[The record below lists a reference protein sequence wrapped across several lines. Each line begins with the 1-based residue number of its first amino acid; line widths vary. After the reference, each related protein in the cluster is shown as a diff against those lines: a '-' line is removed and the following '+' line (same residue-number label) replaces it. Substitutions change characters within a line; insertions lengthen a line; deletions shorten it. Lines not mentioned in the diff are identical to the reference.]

1 MGVKRN
7 GSGVL
12 SDEEIAHLCSVI
24 GVAPRQLAA
33 ARETVTE
40 GFDLG
45 PRGAWMLGM
54 IEVGI
59 DSPSGLADALR
70 IGRSLATSEL
80 NRLSD
85 AGLIEA
91 ERGVGDG
98 RRSQLRL
105 TARGRKA
112 NDSLRRALADFIGDR
127 LGHYSRDELML
138 CARILRDLAGGA
150 PQFTDFAEPRQGAK
164 AFD

>member
-1 MGVKRN
+1 MSETTKGP
-7 GSGVL
+7 GVL

-24 GVAPRQLAA
+24 GVAPRQMAV
-33 ARETVTE
+33 AREAVTE
-40 GFDLG
+40 EFDLG
-45 PRGAWMLGM
+45 PRGAWILGM

-70 IGRSLATSEL
+70 IGRSLATTEL

-91 ERGVGDG
+91 ERGEGDG
-98 RRSQLRL
+98 RRLKLRL
-105 TARGRKA
+105 TPRGCAA
-112 NDSLRRALADFIGDR
+112 NDRLRHALAAFIGQR

-150 PQFTDFAEPRQGAK
+150 PQFTEMPETC
-164 AFD
+164 